1 VTEQLQVK
9 QVGNQEL
16 IFGNDI
22 VIYDAAVTACTTIG
36 YELGNLNG
44 EIANLI
50 KDDWT
55 LSNSFWSTIN
65 DAATEGSFILSDGES
80 VIESIL
86 GNNAQFCVLFSVV
99 RTLMTT
105 SSP

>member
-1 VTEQLQVK
+1 MTEQLQVK
-9 QVGNQEL
+9 QVGNQEF

-50 KDDWT
+50 KGKY
-55 LSNSFWSTIN
+55 F
-65 DAATEGSFILSDGES
+65 
-80 VIESIL
+80 
-86 GNNAQFCVLFSVV
+86 
-99 RTLMTT
+99 
-105 SSP
+105 

>member
-1 VTEQLQVK
+1 MTEQLQVK
-9 QVGNQEL
+9 QIGNQEL

-50 KDDWT
+50 KGKD
-55 LSNSFWSTIN
+55 F
-65 DAATEGSFILSDGES
+65 
-80 VIESIL
+80 
-86 GNNAQFCVLFSVV
+86 LFFGVSKALK
-99 RTLMTT
+99 TH
-105 SSP
+105 